1 MINSLKLQNFRNYRL
16 EIFEFD
22 PSINIIVGPNGVGK
36 TNLLE
41 AILFL
46 CQGTSYRAKDIDLIN
61 YNNETFQIEIEIG
74 NQSRSARLS
83 RNNLNSKQFIINT
96 KNLKLLTKN
105 NRLPVILF
113 EPNDLVLLNESKE
126 NRRKFLDTT
135 IAQTTTGYSKILNQY
150 QRTLTQRNKLL
161 KMNAVAEQLFPWNI
175 KLSQLAGQI
184 IKFRLQ
190 LIDDINKNIEQIY
203 TTISG
208 KKTTLKLNYLS
219 LIPTNNYET
228 NLLQELE
235 NNFHLDKLKGHTSL
249 GTHRDDFELILNNHQ
264 ANKTASRGETR
275 SLVLALKISQKYI
288 IESTLLKKAIFL
300 LDDVFSELDGQRRKF
315 LLKELKNNQT
325 FITTTDAD
333 MIINHLDGK
342 YKIIP
347 ISRN

>member
-1 MINSLKLQNFRNYRL
+1 MINSLKLQNFRNYSL

-22 PSINIIVGPNGVGK
+22 PLINIIVGPNGVGK

-61 YNNETFQIEIEIG
+61 YNNETSQIEIEIG
-74 NQSRSARLS
+74 NQSRSVRLS
-83 RNNLNSKQFIINT
+83 RNNLKTKQFTINT
-96 KNLKLLTKN
+96 KNLKLLSKN

-113 EPNDLVLLNESKE
+113 EPNDLTLLSESKE
-126 NRRKFLDTT
+126 NRRKFLDST
-135 IAQTTTGYSKILNQY
+135 ITQTTTGYSKILNQY
-150 QRTLTQRNKLL
+150 QRTLIQRNKLL
-161 KMNAVAEQLFPWNI
+161 KMNSTAEQLFPWNI

-184 IKFRLQ
+184 IKFRLH
-190 LIDDINKNIEQIY
+190 LVNDINQNIEQIY
-203 TTISG
+203 ATISG
-208 KKTTLKLNYLS
+208 KKTTLQVNYLS
-219 LIPTNNYET
+219 SIPTNNYET
-228 NLLQELE
+228 NLLKELE
-235 NNFHLDKLKGHTSL
+235 TNLQIDKLKGHTSF
-249 GTHRDDFELILNNHQ
+249 GAHRDDFELILNNHQ

-288 IESTLLKKAIFL
+288 IESALQKKAIFL

-315 LLKELKNNQT
+315 LLKELKGNQT

-342 YKIIP
+342 HRIIP
-347 ISRN
+347 ISKN